1 MLQGEAR
8 RQGGKNQMLSSRKIA
23 FGFYAFLFILGI
35 IMYLGWSIYFGS
47 WNLFEPQNIG
57 VYSIVI
63 ILVGFGLVGMLLYYK
78 D

>member
-1 MLQGEAR
+1 ML
-8 RQGGKNQMLSSRKIA
+8 NSRKIA
-23 FGFYAFLFILGI
+23 FGFYTFLLILGI

>member
-1 MLQGEAR
+1 ML
-8 RQGGKNQMLSSRKIA
+8 NSRKIA

-35 IMYLGWSIYFGS
+35 LMYLGWGIYFGS
-47 WNLFEPQNIG
+47 WNLFEAQNIG

-63 ILVGFGLVGMLLYYK
+63 VLIGFGLVGMLLYYK